1 MGLLDFLN
9 PLKIITGP
17 LEKITEAIASVQLA
31 KAKAMTDKEKIA
43 ADERLKTLEA
53 KRDVLIAES
62 GDKLNR
68 SMRALIALPVV
79 IWLWKIIVFDNVF
92 GAWLGWSTP
101 PLSDSIW
108 SIVLTIIGFYFVDS
122 IASRFQKR

>member
-9 PLKIITGP
+9 PLQVITGP
-17 LEKITEAIASVQLA
+17 LEKITDAITQVQLA

-101 PLSDSIW
+101 ALSDPVW

-122 IASRFQKR
+122 IASRWKR

>member
-17 LEKITEAIASVQLA
+17 LETITKSITEVQLA

-43 ADERLKTLEA
+43 AEERLKTLEA

-62 GDKLNR
+62 GDKTNR
-68 SMRALIALPVV
+68 FVRALFAIPVV
-79 IWLWKIIVFDNVF
+79 ILLWKIIVFDNVF

-101 PLSDSIW
+101 KLSDDVW
-108 SIVLTIIGFYFVDS
+108 MIVLTIIGFYFVDS
-122 IASRFQKR
+122 IASRFRH